1 MRPEQTDFSED
12 IPLDLVV
19 EGSDAFDERGRFLL
33 FIEMIGSIAKDLC
46 APVEGLHHQE
56 SAEWIANPDN
66 MQLWC
71 DMIDAD
77 ARVVPVLCKAI
88 QTKPREI
95 AKACENLVR
104 SGHTDAGGDLTR
116 FTEAMG
122 VKRTQ
127 NRSNL
132 PSWEDQE
139 SESET
144 LR

>member
-1 MRPEQTDFSED
+1 MRPEMTDFMMD
-12 IPLDLVV
+12 IPAELAVD
-19 EGSDAFDERGRFLL
+19 GSDAFEERGRFLL

-56 SAEWIANPDN
+56 SAEWIANPEN

-71 DMIDAD
+71 DIIDAD
-77 ARVVPVLCKAI
+77 EKVVPVLCKAI
-88 QTKPREI
+88 QNKPQEI

-104 SGHTDAGGDLTR
+104 SGHTEAGGDFKR
-116 FTEAMG
+116 FMEVMG

-132 PSWEDQE
+132 PSWDDQE
-139 SESET
+139 SEGET